1 MEEEREQSWHV
12 AECNPDQVEG
22 VVDCWSKSHRRVMLR
37 QLLAFGELE
46 IGRTVDASAVAAA
59 VVAEDAVHIVAVAV
73 DIPRTAAE
81 QYAAGLDEVLA

>member
-1 MEEEREQSWHV
+1 
-12 AECNPDQVEG
+12 
-22 VVDCWSKSHRRVMLR
+22 MLR

-73 DIPRTAAE
+73 AVDIPRTVAE